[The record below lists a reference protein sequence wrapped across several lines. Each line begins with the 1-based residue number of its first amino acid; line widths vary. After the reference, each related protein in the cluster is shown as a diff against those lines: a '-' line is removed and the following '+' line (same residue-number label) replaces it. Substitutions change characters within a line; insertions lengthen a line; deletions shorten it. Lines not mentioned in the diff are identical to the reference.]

1 MGFRG
6 NFEHTLDDRGR
17 VAIPAKYRS
26 EFAAG
31 AVLTPST
38 DGCLQVYTEADFK
51 KMSDEVASRPATV
64 RVGRQARRLFDAMAF
79 DAELDR
85 QGRILVPSRFREQ
98 LGLNGT
104 VVIVGTR
111 ECLEI
116 WRPEAWEKELEDS
129 RTALSA
135 GQEPV
140 D

>member
-26 EFAAG
+26 DFAAG
-31 AVLTPST
+31 AVLTPHP
-38 DGCLQVYTEADFK
+38 DGCLQVYTDAAFNE
-51 KMSDEVASRPATV
+51 MSNEVASRPATV
-64 RVGRQARRLFDAMAF
+64 RVGRQVRRAF
-79 DAELDR
+79 DGTAFEAELDR
-85 QGRILVPSRFREQ
+85 QGRILVPARFREQ
-98 LGLNGT
+98 LGLNGS

-116 WRPEAWEKELEDS
+116 WRPEAWERELEDS